1 MKKYEKLV
9 VPKDSAWTRKTW
21 RKYAPIWVLDIVDG
35 ITNIF
40 KWLPTIYKD
49 RNWDDYYVLE
59 ILQKKIEF
67 QRAYLIH
74 ANRHV
79 GIENCNFWMTTVLNL
94 LERENMEYYYI
105 EYLNSFESKIT
116 FKKDIIDTYKLDVQI
131 LNERYNEYIN
141 KYSRVAKK
149 LLKEHPK
156 LQGEVK
162 KDKLCFEISLYN
174 QKRCRQLLFKIL
186 EEKGELW
193 WD

>member
-35 ITNIF
+35 VANIF

-74 ANRHV
+74 ANRHA

-94 LERENMEYYYI
+94 LERENTEYYYI
-105 EYLNSFESKIT
+105 EYLNSFESELT
-116 FKKDIIDTYKLDVQI
+116 FNKTEEDTYKVDVHI
-131 LNERYNEYIN
+131 LSERYSEYTN
-141 KYSRVAKK
+141 KYARVARK

-156 LQGEVK
+156 FQGEVK

-174 QKRCRQLLFKIL
+174 QKRCRHLLFKIL
-186 EEKGELW
+186 EEKGDAW